1 MRTKKIFFYLTAF
14 VMASFGVVTLADSAQ
29 MQCPEV
35 RDYGGFP
42 HTTGKFLEYKLD
54 HGRGMLLRRY
64 GDSWTVVC
72 DEISKCTFNNSMVSV
87 SEIRMDQKKI
97 IDRRLDFI
105 NRTEKT
111 KEWSDIKKTKL
122 IFGYESTCR

>member
-72 DEISKCTFNNSMVSV
+72 DEVSKCTFNNDMVSV
-87 SEIRMDQKKI
+87 SEIRIDQKKI
-97 IDRRLDFI
+97 SFLSSVHDSFPFSFNVLYKYVYIHYD
-105 NRTEKT
+105 
-111 KEWSDIKKTKL
+111 WIK
-122 IFGYESTCR
+122 S